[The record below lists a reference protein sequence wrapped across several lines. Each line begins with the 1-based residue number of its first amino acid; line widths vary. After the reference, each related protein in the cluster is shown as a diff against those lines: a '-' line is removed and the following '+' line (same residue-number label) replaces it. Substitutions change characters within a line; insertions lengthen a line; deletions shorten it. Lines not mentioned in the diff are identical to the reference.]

1 MRYLK
6 QSLIL
11 LGILIALILPVLA
24 GNNLHKAAAMGDVDM
39 VKKMIAMDEKLVNE
53 MNKQGRTALHLA
65 ILNGK
70 KDVVAL
76 LLKKGADVNL
86 KSKKNKRSP
95 LHYAVW
101 KGHTGIAKM
110 LIKKGA
116 DIESKEIDGETP
128 LCYVPVS
135 KNIETMKLLLKAG
148 ANAKMQSNIGT
159 SPLSYTI
166 DRGTMEMANLLVAKG
181 ADVKQTSENGFSLLH
196 RAAWGDSV
204 EKVAFLLK
212 KGVPV
217 DIKTDFGRTPLQNAC
232 LHGNSDVI
240 AMLIKGGADVNYG
253 GKEDWLPLYIVA
265 DRGHA
270 KAAYLLLEAGAKPD
284 CIRKKDKK
292 SPLHAASL
300 RGYGKVAAILLKKG
314 ANPNVKDKFGFTPL
328 DYAGKYGHKKVAKV
342 LLTKGA
348 DKKEWKKNFGY
359 SPVLKKKLDQGQAVV
374 WYLGHSA
381 WAVKTANN
389 LLIFDYF
396 ETGNQPDTPLLA
408 NGHINPEEIKDL
420 QVTVFASHAHGDHY
434 KPLIFDWKDK
444 VKNIEY
450 VLGFKAKE
458 KAEYIYMPAH
468 KKKKINGMGVVTIES
483 NDSGVGFFVK
493 ADGVKLFHSGDHA
506 NRKRDFSGP
515 FKKEIDFLAEKGLKP
530 DLFFAPVSGCGFGD
544 LEAVKKGVYYT
555 IKKLSPKAVFP
566 MHANRSEYRYF
577 EFAKNA
583 GKVGFDVEFCCA
595 SNSGDLFAYF
605 NGKVKNPNKKYMK
618 TAKSKC
624 CKKGKKTTKPC
635 N

>member
-1 MRYLK
+1 MRFLK

-11 LGILIALILPVLA
+11 LGVLLALILPVIA

-39 VKKMIAMDEKLVNE
+39 VKKIIAMDEQMVNE
-53 MNKQGRTALHLA
+53 MNEEGRTALHLA
-65 ILNGK
+65 VMNGK
-70 KDVVAL
+70 KEVVAL
-76 LLKKGADVNL
+76 LVKKGADVNL

-101 KGHTGIAKM
+101 KGHTDIARF

-135 KNIETMKLLLKAG
+135 GNLETMKLLLEAG
-148 ANAKMQSNIGT
+148 ADAKMQSKIGT
-159 SPLSYTI
+159 SPLSYAV
-166 DRGTMEMANLLVAKG
+166 DRGSMEMVELLVSKG
-181 ADVKQTSENGFSLLH
+181 ADVKQTRENGFTLLH
-196 RAAWGDSV
+196 VAAWGKSA

-217 DIKTDFGRTPLQNAC
+217 DAKTKFGRTPLQNAC
-232 LHGNSDVI
+232 ILGNPEIVSI
-240 AMLIKGGADVNYG
+240 LIKAGADVNYG
-253 GKEDWLPLYIVA
+253 GKEDWAPLYMVV
-265 DRGHA
+265 DRGHV
-270 KAAYLLLEAGAKPD
+270 KATYLLLEAGAKPNVV
-284 CIRKKDKK
+284 RKQDKK
-292 SPLHAASL
+292 SPLHSASI
-300 RGYGKVAAILLKKG
+300 RGYGKVAALLLKKG
-314 ANPNVKDKFGFTPL
+314 ADPNVVDKFGFTPL
-328 DYAGKYGHKKVAKV
+328 DYAGKYGQKKVAK
-342 LLTKGA
+342 LLLANGA
-348 DKKEWKKNFGY
+348 NQKEWKKNFGF
-359 SPVLKKKLDQGQAVV
+359 SPILQKKLEKGQAVV
-374 WYLGHSA
+374 WYLGHSS

-396 ETGNQPDTPLLA
+396 KKGNLPDTPLLA

-420 QVTVFASHAHGDHY
+420 NVTVFASHSHGDHY
-434 KPLIFDWKDK
+434 NPLIFDWKDK

-450 VLGFKAKE
+450 VLGFKPKE
-458 KAEYIYMPAH
+458 KAEYTYMPAH
-468 KKKKINGMGVVTIES
+468 KKQKINGMGVVTIDS
-483 NDSGVGFFVK
+483 NDSGVGFFVV

-506 NRKRDFSGP
+506 NRKQDFSGP

-566 MHANRSEYRYF
+566 MHSSRREERYYS
-577 EFAKNA
+577 FAKDA
-583 GKVGFDVEFCCA
+583 SKVGLDVEFCCA
-595 SNSGDLFAYF
+595 SNFGDLFAYF

-618 TAKSKC
+618 TADSAC
-624 CKKGKKTTKPC
+624 CSKGKKSTKPC